1 MDSSPRFL
9 SCLPQAQLCAPLLN
23 AAAKPLRTLISRWK
37 FPWQSSLGSD
47 LVISC
52 FCDSVGKK
60 FPYVLFLCQ
69 RDKTFREHM
78 LLLVVLSF
86 FPTCACL
93 HSCRDSPI
101 WSAIC
106 PAISRVIPHPHIQ
119 QPYIHLLFNLLRIP
133 SICPSIHSSIHTST
147 YLSLYS
153 LTHPSVY
160 LPVYPPTHLLTYSP
174 TDHPLIYL
182 FTHPPF
188 ICPSNPSTHPSIL
201 HLFSQSFTHTIN
213 HSLLTHPSIHN
224 SFSTYSS
231 IHLPSV
237 HIYSSAHWP
246 PIYYLPIYLLYNIY
260 IMLYISIIYTHPF
273 IYGGGV
279 TTIHPSTHAP
289 IIYPPIAKYTHSP
302 IYPSTQPSI
311 YSSMHYSFIHLLIHL
326 SIYSSTHLAMCSY
339 INPLIYPS
347 PICPS
352 DHLSTSTLP
361 SIYSADPSLHL
372 LVDSSILP
380 SFICLHPP
388 STHPYP
394 SSLHIA
400 SQNTSFW
407 ALANCVPDPRGN
419 STSLV
424 VLDTETQAVRGHNFL
439 REESREG
446 GGWGMSLGSV
456 FL

>member
-1 MDSSPRFL
+1 MHVSTPAEI
-9 SCLPQAQLCAPLLN
+9 LPFGQQFARLL
-23 AAAKPLRTLISRWK
+23 
-37 FPWQSSLGSD
+37 
-47 LVISC
+47 VE
-52 FCDSVGKK
+52 
-60 FPYVLFLCQ
+60 LFLTHTSSNHTSIYSLICSE
-69 RDKTFREHM
+69 FHPF
-78 LLLVVLSF
+78 VHLSTHPF
-86 FPTCACL
+86 IHPL
-93 HSCRDSPI
+93 
-101 WSAIC
+101 IC
-106 PAISRVIPHPHIQ
+106 PC
-119 QPYIHLLFNLLRIP
+119 IHLPIPLCIFLCTHQPIYLLIHP
-133 SICPSIHSSIHTST
+133 LTIHSS
-147 YLSLYS
+147 
-153 LTHPSVY
+153 
-160 LPVYPPTHLLTYSP
+160 TYSP
-174 TDHPLIYL
+174 TLHLSVHPTHPPIHPSSIYSVNHPLIQSTIHYSLIPL
-182 FTHPPF
+182 FITHSPP
-188 ICPSNPSTHPSIL
+188 THPSIYHLSTFIHL
-201 HLFSQSFTHTIN
+201 HIG
-213 HSLLTHPSIHN
+213 HPST
-224 SFSTYSS
+224 TYQS
-231 IHLPSV
+231 
-237 HIYSSAHWP
+237 
-246 PIYYLPIYLLYNIY
+246 IYYIIYIY